1 VRAVI
6 HHQFGEPTDVLDVA
20 DVAEPAPGAG
30 EVLVRMV
37 LSPIHNHDLW
47 TVRGSYGVRPDL
59 PARAGTEAL
68 GVVEQLGEGVTALA
82 VGQRVVAT
90 SQLGVW
96 AERFTAPAASLIPVP
111 ERLDDETAAQLA
123 AMPFSA
129 LSLLQRLDLA
139 AGETLVQN
147 AANGAVGRLVAQFAR
162 ARGIRVVGLV
172 RRSSGIDELAE
183 QGITDVV
190 STDAEGWE
198 DRARALIGD
207 APARVGID
215 SVGGEAAG
223 QVLSL
228 LADGGR
234 LVVFGAMAAPVME
247 IPSGPV
253 IFRDLH
259 IEGFWGAAVS
269 KEMPAAERAEL
280 FSEII
285 ARLLDGSVTLPVS
298 ATYSLADVRHGAA
311 ANFDAGRA
319 GKVLL
324 RP

>member
-1 VRAVI
+1 MRAVT
-6 HHQFGEPTDVLDVA
+6 HQQFGEPTDVLELTEIPD
-20 DVAEPAPGAG
+20 PAPAAG

-47 TVRGSYGVRPDL
+47 TVRGSYGVKPEL

-68 GVVEQLGEGVTALA
+68 GVVEQLGEGVTQPA

-96 AERFTAPAASLIPVP
+96 AELFTAPADSLIPVP
-111 ERLDDETAAQLA
+111 DGLDDETAAQLA

-129 LSLLQRLDLA
+129 LSLLQQLDLA
-139 AGETLVQN
+139 PGETLVQN
-147 AANGAVGRLVAQFAR
+147 AANGAVGRLISQFAR
-162 ARGIRVVGLV
+162 ARGVNVVGLV
-172 RRSSGIDELAE
+172 RRSSGVDELAE
-183 QGITDVV
+183 QGITGVV
-190 STDAEGWE
+190 ATDTEGWE
-198 DRARALIGD
+198 ERARALIGD
-207 APARVGID
+207 APARAGID

-223 QVLSL
+223 QVMSL
-228 LADGGR
+228 LADGGK

-259 IEGFWGAAVS
+259 IEGFWGATVS
-269 KEMPAAERAEL
+269 KEMPTEERSEL
-280 FSEII
+280 FREII
-285 ARLLDGSVTLPVS
+285 GRLLEGSVTLPVE
-298 ATYSLADVRHGAA
+298 ATYPIAEARQAAA
-311 ANFDAGRA
+311 ANLEAGRT

>member
-1 VRAVI
+1 MRAVT
-6 HHQFGEPTDVLDVA
+6 HQSFGEPTDVLDVTE
-20 DVAEPAPGAG
+20 VAEPSPGPG

-47 TVRGSYGVRPDL
+47 TVRGTYGVKPEL
-59 PARAGTEAL
+59 PARAGTEAV
-68 GVVEQLGEGVTALA
+68 GVVEQLGEGVTQL
-82 VGQRVVAT
+82 VTGQRVVAT

-111 ERLDDETAAQLA
+111 ENLADEVAAQLA

-129 LSLLQRLDLA
+129 ISLLERLDLEP
-139 AGETLVQN
+139 GQTLVQN

-162 ARGIRVVGLV
+162 ARGINVVGLV
-172 RRSSGIDELAE
+172 RRSAGVEELAA
-183 QGITDVV
+183 QGITGVV
-190 STDAEGWE
+190 ATDEDGWE

-207 APARVGID
+207 STAPVGID

-234 LVVFGAMAAPVME
+234 LVVFGAMAAPVMS

-259 IEGFWGAAVS
+259 IEGFWGAQVS
-269 KEMPAAERAEL
+269 KDMPADQRAEL
-280 FSEII
+280 FGEII
-285 ARLLDGSVTLPVS
+285 TRLLDGSVTLPVA
-298 ATYSLADVRHGAA
+298 ATYSLEDVRDAAA
-311 ANFDAGRA
+311 ANFDVGRV